1 MLVYGEDTGR
11 RTRILCKLL
20 ELSAVLGVSPGELAI
35 AWQRQMHHR
44 SSSTLVTIAGPR
56 TVNQLD
62 DYLRGVEL
70 ELRAENVEGLNE
82 VSAPTLGV
90 PFDSI
95 GGPTDVG
102 DDPELSGIA
111 LCQSIESFPS
121 SYQRF
126 IRICL
131 VDNDFRG
138 TERKMVD
145 KDPPIQLPSIPLTPA
160 TNSSSKTTEFAYGPS
175 VEGRPF
181 STTRISMT
189 T

>member
-1 MLVYGEDTGR
+1 MVWETGWNAGVWRGHGAPNTDSLQIARTFGRAGCFARGTGHRLAATDAPPLVFDFGD
-11 RTRILCKLL
+11 
-20 ELSAVLGVSPGELAI
+20 
-35 AWQRQMHHR
+35 HR
-44 SSSTLVTIAGPR
+44 WPAK
-56 TVNQLD
+56 VNQLD

-102 DDPELSGIA
+102 DDPELSGTA

-138 TERKMVD
+138 EERKMVD

-160 TNSSSKTTEFAYGPS
+160 TNSSSKTTEFVYGP
-175 VEGRPF
+175 
-181 STTRISMT
+181 
-189 T
+189 